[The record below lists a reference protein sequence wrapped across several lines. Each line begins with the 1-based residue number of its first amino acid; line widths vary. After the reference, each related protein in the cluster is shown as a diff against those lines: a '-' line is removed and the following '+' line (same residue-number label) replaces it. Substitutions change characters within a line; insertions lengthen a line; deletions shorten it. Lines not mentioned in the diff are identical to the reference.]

1 MSAALSAAQRLTW
14 LRLPRDWHDN
24 TRLVAAADRTGLAAP
39 AGYVILLGRA
49 CQSDGVFA
57 NLGEVVAAI
66 RADGLGLPREDAEE
80 VAATL
85 ISCGLITATGGGYE
99 VTDWAALF
107 RPPHSAITKMARGD
121 GRGDARG
128 DDRGDLAEQSTS
140 EQSEIRAQ
148 QSSARLPLSVNTIL
162 KTMDFA
168 PLETMVLPPKAEM
181 TATHC
186 SHGEAFVVI
195 PAGVSRNGRPFE
207 SFVAARHKLKDGT
220 NCHERPTVQR

>member
-1 MSAALSAAQRLTW
+1 MSPALSAAQRLTW

-24 TRLVAAADRTGLAAP
+24 PRLVAAADRTGLAAP

-121 GRGDARG
+121 GRGDGRG

-140 EQSEIRAQ
+140 EQSKSTPE
-148 QSSARLPLSVNTIL
+148 QSSRLLSL
-162 KTMDFA
+162 KTVEIDGV
-168 PLETMVLPPKAEM
+168 ETVILPQKAKP

-186 SHGEAFVVI
+186 SHGEEFQVI
-195 PAGVSRNGRPFE
+195 PAGVSRNGRPFA
-207 SFVAARHKLKDGT
+207 SFVSARHRLSDGT
-220 NCHERPTVQR
+220 NCHERPEVQQ